1 MKVGIASCYFHYNYG
16 SMLQAYATQW
26 VVESLGEAA
35 VTIACNTPITYMT
48 QSKINYYIHKITNG
62 DIVGMKIR
70 QYRSEKNMRKYP
82 NIKKGISERNKKFY
96 DFSSSNFNLSELNVD
111 RKALSKF
118 ASTCDAVVVGSDMLW
133 HPINVEHDYFTLT
146 FVPDSVRKI
155 SYATSIGNTKI
166 PNYQIETYRRFLSR
180 FKDISVREQSGIEV
194 ISSLNIGKNVSVV
207 LDPTLLFTGEKW
219 MKIQKKEPVIGGKY
233 ILCYFLGVNR
243 KHREFAKELK
253 KITGY
258 KIVALQ
264 HLDEFVEYDMGFGDI
279 IPYDIGPAE
288 LVNLIRNAEF
298 ICTDSFHG
306 TCFSILNHKKFFV
319 MNRFTNSNTQS
330 TNTRIDSLL
339 SLVGLESQRIGGDWK
354 ENNFYELLN
363 TEILYESVD
372 KRLEEE
378 RQKSLMYLKN
388 ALYG

>member
-1 MKVGIASCYFHYNYG
+1 MNNWA
-16 SMLQAYATQW
+16 
-26 VVESLGEAA
+26 
-35 VTIACNTPITYMT
+35 
-48 QSKINYYIHKITNG
+48 
-62 DIVGMKIR
+62 
-70 QYRSEKNMRKYP
+70 
-82 NIKKGISERNKKFY
+82 
-96 DFSSSNFNLSELNVD
+96 
-111 RKALSKF
+111 
-118 ASTCDAVVVGSDMLW
+118 
-133 HPINVEHDYFTLT
+133 
-146 FVPDSVRKI
+146 
-155 SYATSIGNTKI
+155 
-166 PNYQIETYRRFLSR
+166 
-180 FKDISVREQSGIEV
+180 EQ
-194 ISSLNIGKNVSVV
+194 
-207 LDPTLLFTGEKW
+207 
-219 MKIQKKEPVIGGKY
+219 
-233 ILCYFLGVNR
+233 
-243 KHREFAKELK
+243 FAKELK

-306 TCFSILNHKKFFV
+306 TCFSILDHKKFFV